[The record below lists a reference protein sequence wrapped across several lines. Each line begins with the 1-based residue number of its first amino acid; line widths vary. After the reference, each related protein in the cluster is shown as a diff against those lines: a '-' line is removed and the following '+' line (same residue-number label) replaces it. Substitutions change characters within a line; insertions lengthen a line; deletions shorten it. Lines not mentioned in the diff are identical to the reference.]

1 MTNDSA
7 GHIGGLP
14 LQTRDLQ
21 EDAWQAWLEKGR
33 KQDRMRRQRLKATT
47 LVTVILL
54 SCAVIW
60 VYLPR

>member
-1 MTNDSA
+1 MTNDSE
-7 GHIGGLP
+7 GYIGGLP

>member
-1 MTNDSA
+1 MTNDSE

>member
-1 MTNDSA
+1 MPNDSE

-14 LQTRDLQ
+14 LQTLDLQ
-21 EDAWQAWLEKGR
+21 ETAWQAWLEKGR
-33 KQDRMRRQRLKATT
+33 KQDRMRRQRLKATA

-60 VYLPR
+60 IYLPR